1 MIKVHSLPIKLLC
14 NFLFLVFLLGAC
26 KNKQTLFSKI
36 SPITSN
42 ISFTNELIEKDGIS
56 ILYYLYYYNGG
67 GVATGDINNDGLIDI
82 YFTANSKGKNKLY
95 LNKGDFKFE
104 DITDKSGVK
113 GISDWCSGV
122 TMADVNADGYLDIY
136 VSTVSNKYG
145 LKGHNELYINNKN
158 GTFTEESS
166 KYGLNTAC
174 FSTQSVFFDYD
185 LDGDL
190 DCYILNQSHK
200 PHANI
205 VNISNRANYDS
216 LSGDRLFRNDVA
228 TTGKFTDVTAASGI
242 YQSNL
247 GYGLGISIGDLNNDG
262 WDDIYIG
269 NDFHE
274 NDYYYVNQQNGT
286 FKEVGADHFGH
297 YSRFSMGNDI
307 ADYNNDGQLDV
318 ITVDMLPPDEK
329 TLKTYGSDENPDIYK
344 VKLERNGYQKQYSR
358 NSLHKNNGNGVTFSE
373 VGLMGGVSATDW
385 SWAPLFADFD
395 NDGNKDLFISSGIVK
410 RPVDLDYVQ
419 FVSDMKSNKG
429 LDITDKFDQ
438 EVIDKM
444 PDGSSHPFMFKGDG
458 LHGFTDVS
466 KEWGTANMKGY
477 YTGASY
483 ADFNNDGKLDV
494 IINPINEKAVLLK
507 NTSTDSSMAISL
519 KGNTANTFGIGAK
532 VYLFNQSKTQY
543 QQLML
548 TRGFQSSTAPE
559 LHFGLPNGQLPDSIL
574 VVWPN
579 NTFQLIKQ
587 NIGFGKMQIKQDDAK
602 GAFNFSSF
610 FQSSQNRLT
619 NISKDVLVNWVHQEN
634 DFIDHNRQYLI
645 PHQLS
650 SRGPKIAVAD
660 INKDGLEDFF
670 VCGASEQPNTIL
682 VQQANGN
689 FEKMILPN
697 SGMSLHAEKV
707 DAVFFDANLDGY
719 QDLYIVSGGNQYDN
733 GNPALLDHFYLSNGK
748 GGFVPSD
755 HLIPKLAFNK
765 SSVTTIDFDKDGD
778 TDLFITGLADASK
791 YGIAQSSYLLVNN
804 GKALFTVAPN
814 SIINADNLGMATSS
828 TSADVNNDGWSD
840 LIIAGE
846 WMKITLFK
854 NQKGKFEKVTIP
866 NSSGLWQTIVQTDV
880 NNDGWIDFLVGNW
893 GHNTKLSAGKN
904 GPLKLYVKD
913 FDNNGSLEQV
923 MCYTINNNEYTFLG
937 KDELERALPVLK
949 KAYLK
954 YGEVAGKTV
963 QYMFYDLFKD
973 YIELDAVTLSSV
985 CFINNGK
992 GGFKMVDLPK
1002 ELQMAPIYSFTKM
1015 MNQKSNGFVAFGN
1028 FFGVIPYEGQYD
1040 ALQPT
1045 YFNFNQQQ
1053 NKFLFEG
1060 IIPDL
1065 RGEFRDAKWLCNRDN
1080 KKRLVATRNNNTLVF
1095 FE

>member
-1 MIKVHSLPIKLLC
+1 
-14 NFLFLVFLLGAC
+14 
-26 KNKQTLFSKI
+26 
-36 SPITSN
+36 
-42 ISFTNELIEKDGIS
+42 
-56 ILYYLYYYNGG
+56 
-67 GVATGDINNDGLIDI
+67 
-82 YFTANSKGKNKLY
+82 
-95 LNKGDFKFE
+95 
-104 DITDKSGVK
+104 
-113 GISDWCSGV
+113 
-122 TMADVNADGYLDIY
+122 
-136 VSTVSNKYG
+136 
-145 LKGHNELYINNKN
+145 
-158 GTFTEESS
+158 
-166 KYGLNTAC
+166 
-174 FSTQSVFFDYD
+174 
-185 LDGDL
+185 
-190 DCYILNQSHK
+190 
-200 PHANI
+200 
-205 VNISNRANYDS
+205 
-216 LSGDRLFRNDVA
+216 
-228 TTGKFTDVTAASGI
+228 
-242 YQSNL
+242 
-247 GYGLGISIGDLNNDG
+247 
-262 WDDIYIG
+262 
-269 NDFHE
+269 
-274 NDYYYVNQQNGT
+274 
-286 FKEVGADHFGH
+286 
-297 YSRFSMGNDI
+297 
-307 ADYNNDGQLDV
+307 LDV

-587 NIGFGKMQIKQDDAK
+587 NIGFGKMQIQQDDAK

-610 FQSSQNRLT
+610 FQSSKNLLT

-778 TDLFITGLADASK
+778 TDLFITGLADAAK

-846 WMKITLFK
+846 WMKITLFQ
-854 NQKGKFEKVTIP
+854 NQKGKFKKVTIP

-904 GPLKLYVKD
+904 GP
-913 FDNNGSLEQV
+913 
-923 MCYTINNNEYTFLG
+923 
-937 KDELERALPVLK
+937 
-949 KAYLK
+949 
-954 YGEVAGKTV
+954 
-963 QYMFYDLFKD
+963 
-973 YIELDAVTLSSV
+973 
-985 CFINNGK
+985 
-992 GGFKMVDLPK
+992 
-1002 ELQMAPIYSFTKM
+1002 
-1015 MNQKSNGFVAFGN
+1015 
-1028 FFGVIPYEGQYD
+1028 
-1040 ALQPT
+1040 
-1045 YFNFNQQQ
+1045 
-1053 NKFLFEG
+1053 
-1060 IIPDL
+1060 
-1065 RGEFRDAKWLCNRDN
+1065 
-1080 KKRLVATRNNNTLVF
+1080 
-1095 FE
+1095 